1 MFCPETSIRR
11 AKTHNTLI
19 YNKLHNQPQ
28 NSECKEILHLCKVVL
43 QSAAKDESPGFFKPA
58 IIIAG
63 GAKKLMKF
71 DYIWRL
77 KKKQTKITHKYV
89 TY

>member
-43 QSAAKDESPGFFKPA
+43 QFDE
-58 IIIAG
+58 I
-63 GAKKLMKF
+63 
-71 DYIWRL
+71 
-77 KKKQTKITHKYV
+77 
-89 TY
+89 

>member
-11 AKTHNTLI
+11 AKTHNILTSNRL
-19 YNKLHNQPQ
+19 Q
-28 NSECKEILHLCKVVL
+28 NPSTQSQCKEILHFCKVVL
-43 QSAAKDESPGFFKPA
+43 QSAAKDEFPGFFKSV
-58 IIIAG
+58 IIIAC

-71 DYIWRL
+71 HYIWRL